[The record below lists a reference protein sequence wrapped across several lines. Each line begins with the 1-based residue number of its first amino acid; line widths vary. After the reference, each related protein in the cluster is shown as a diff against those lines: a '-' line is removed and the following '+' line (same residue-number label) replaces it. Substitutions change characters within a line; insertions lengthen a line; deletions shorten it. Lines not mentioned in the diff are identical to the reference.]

1 MKTSIGM
8 YQIAKAICIRKKQ
21 ILKNEHHIAGFGM
34 TIEDLKKVYARNGYN
49 ISDDKNTVMARH
61 LENWELGGMA
71 RISGGIVF
79 FYLDIKNLFEYQANQ
94 LLLDALKNNPD
105 YEFVQYMD
113 DIETTAAAEEVIV

>member
-21 ILKNEHHIAGFGM
+21 ILKNERHIAGFGM

-79 FYLDIKNLFEYQANQ
+79 FYLDIKNLSEYQANQ

-113 DIETTAAAEEVIV
+113 DIETTAGAEEVIV

>member
-21 ILKNEHHIAGFGM
+21 ILKNERHVAGFGM
-34 TIEDLKKVYARNGYN
+34 AIDDLKRIYARNGYN
-49 ISDDKNTVMARH
+49 VSDNKNTVMARH

-71 RISGGIVF
+71 KVSGGIVF
-79 FYLDIKNLFEYQANQ
+79 FYLDTKNLPEYQANQ
-94 LLLDALKNNPD
+94 LLLEALKTSPD

-113 DIETTAAAEEVIV
+113 DIDTMTGGEEAAI

>member
-21 ILKNEHHIAGFGM
+21 ILKNERHVAGFGM
-34 TIEDLKKVYARNGYN
+34 TIDDLKRIYARNGYN
-49 ISDDKNTVMARH
+49 VSDDKNTVMARH

-71 RISGGIVF
+71 KVSGGIVF
-79 FYLDIKNLFEYQANQ
+79 FYLDIKNLSEYQANQ
-94 LLLDALKNNPD
+94 LLLEALKTSPD

-113 DIETTAAAEEVIV
+113 DIDTMTRGEEAVI

>member
-21 ILKNEHHIAGFGM
+21 ILKNERHVAGFGM
-34 TIEDLKKVYARNGYN
+34 TIDDLKRIYARNGYN
-49 ISDDKNTVMARH
+49 VSDDKNTVMARH

-71 RISGGIVF
+71 KVSGGIVF
-79 FYLDIKNLFEYQANQ
+79 FYLDIKNLPEYQANQ
-94 LLLDALKNNPD
+94 LLLEALKTSPD

-113 DIETTAAAEEVIV
+113 DIDTMTRGEEAVI

>member
-21 ILKNEHHIAGFGM
+21 ILKNERHVAGFGM
-34 TIEDLKKVYARNGYN
+34 TIDDLKRIYARNGYN
-49 ISDDKNTVMARH
+49 VSDDKNTVMARH

-71 RISGGIVF
+71 KVSGGIVF
-79 FYLDIKNLFEYQANQ
+79 FYLDIKNLPEYQANQ
-94 LLLDALKNNPD
+94 LLLEALKTSPD

-113 DIETTAAAEEVIV
+113 DIDTMTRGEEAAI

>member
-21 ILKNEHHIAGFGM
+21 ILKNERHVAGFGM
-34 TIEDLKKVYARNGYN
+34 TIDDLKRIYARNGYN
-49 ISDDKNTVMARH
+49 VSDDKNTVMARH

-71 RISGGIVF
+71 KVSGGIVF
-79 FYLDIKNLFEYQANQ
+79 FYLDIKNLPEYQANQ
-94 LLLDALKNNPD
+94 LLLEALKASPD

-113 DIETTAAAEEVIV
+113 DIDTMTRGEEVAI